1 MRMVLQ
7 LLRPVVL
14 VGVLLASG
22 PLLRRLAFTFET
34 GFPDAAHWPS
44 VVAVMVVF
52 AAVTVIGRHRASP
65 AVLAVEAVVA
75 VPLAFV
81 PPVQWVLWFGVG
93 TFTVF
98 TDATGGAFGPV
109 GLMQPLAT
117 MWLAV
122 VLVTAIDLVRGGRSP
137 ERSEAS
143 VS

>member
-1 MRMVLQ
+1 MVLQ

-34 GFPDAAHWPS
+34 GFPDRAHWPP
-44 VVAVMVVF
+44 VAAVMVVF
-52 AAVTVIGRHRASP
+52 AAVAVAGRHRASP
-65 AVLAVEAVVA
+65 AVLAVE
-75 VPLAFV
+75 
-81 PPVQWVLWFGVG
+81 
-93 TFTVF
+93 
-98 TDATGGAFGPV
+98 
-109 GLMQPLAT
+109 
-117 MWLAV
+117 AV